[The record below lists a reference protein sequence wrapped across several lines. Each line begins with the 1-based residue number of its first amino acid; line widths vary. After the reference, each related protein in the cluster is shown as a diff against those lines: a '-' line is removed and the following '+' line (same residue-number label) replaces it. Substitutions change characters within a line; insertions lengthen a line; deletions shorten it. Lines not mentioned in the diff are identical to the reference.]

1 MVPYFPKQI
10 SNRAVVIFLIALAF
24 TTVFY
29 FDYSMS
35 WGFIL
40 LGIVWVSSFF
50 ILSSTLSK
58 GWRRIND
65 HGFTTYLVI
74 LAIGLRLI
82 WVIASYFYYIQATG
96 SPFEFGA
103 ADSMGYHGEAEW
115 CDAAAMPFEKPLRA
129 LYDAQMDSHT
139 VPADLLGDSTHV
151 VCFPDHSLISFV
163 RTEEHPFFP
172 TGEEILEAK
181 RVWSAE
187 TLGNI
192 EFQSATEVLVGDET
206 GTYNWGRI
214 KTSTHVYF
222 IQRSV
227 YSADD
232 ALDSGGNAYAWTL
245 NDQTWQIFESS
256 DREGIGRYLAVTS
269 GEPFN
274 LDESSMKH
282 ED

>member
-1 MVPYFPKQI
+1 MMKRMIQFLAVI
-10 SNRAVVIFLIALAF
+10 LILTAVVPAFAEDNMNGIWKSSEQLPRYATIFEDGMIVL
-24 TTVFY
+24 
-29 FDYSMS
+29 YSPADQLPNNPIGM
-35 WGFIL
+35 GFIESIHYIEDEGL
-40 LGIVWVSSFF
+40 MLACS
-50 ILSSTLSK
+50 
-58 GWRRIND
+58 ND
-65 HGFTTYLVI
+65 QLEI
-74 LAIGLRLI
+74 
-82 WVIASYFYYIQATG
+82 
-96 SPFEFGA
+96 
-103 ADSMGYHGEAEW
+103 
-115 CDAAAMPFEKPLRA
+115 
-129 LYDAQMDSHT
+129 
-139 VPADLLGDSTHV
+139 
-151 VCFPDHSLISFV
+151 CFPDHSLISFV
-163 RTEEHPFFP
+163 RTEGHPFFP